1 MNMSIDPV
9 TLAVVRGS
17 LEQIADEMD
26 LHLIHAAISPI
37 ISETNDCAHGIFDP
51 RTGET
56 IAQGRYGLPV
66 FLANMQFTT
75 QHVVRLAA
83 AQGGFKPGDMWI
95 LNEPYRGGTHL
106 QDTRLVAPYF
116 VGERLFALFASTG
129 HWMDVGGSVPGG
141 WVPKAQSIHQEGTV
155 IPPVKLYDGGKL
167 NEALVAM
174 FRANSRLPDEIAGDL
189 SAMTSVFAVAK
200 RGLDQLVERYGVDR
214 LQGCIDEMIKRSEQQ
229 MRSLIAEIPDG
240 TYRFEDYID
249 NDGIV
254 DEPRKVALALTVKD
268 SDLHFDFTGTATTS
282 RGPVNL
288 SRDSTMSSCY
298 VAMKHVFPE
307 VPVNGGAFR
316 PASFTIPDGTL
327 LSAEYPSAV
336 GGYLEP
342 LGRVID
348 VVFGALS
355 QALPDRVPAAS
366 FGTIGV
372 CTVGGRH
379 PEKGNFFVGVFPY
392 PGGYGATKATDGLV
406 NGTPPQSMA
415 NFMSLEAS
423 EHRFPLR
430 FDFFRLRE
438 DSGGAGWHRGGCG
451 TEYQFTAWSDC
462 VATVLGDRVDYAPFG
477 VATGG
482 AAQPNRVEFRTGGK
496 TWSPEMRSKH
506 ESQTLHAGE
515 GLHACTPGGGGF
527 GDPLTRDTAD
537 VERDL
542 NFGYISRATA
552 ERDYGAVIAEAK
564 PLGER
569 TVYRLDAQATAAE
582 RARRRKTR
590 SAPTQKGVAA

>member
-1 MNMSIDPV
+1 MNIDPV

-51 RTGET
+51 HTGET

-75 QHVVRLAA
+75 QNVVRIAN
-83 AQGGFKPGDMWI
+83 AQGGFKQGDVWV
-95 LNEPYRGGTHL
+95 LNDPYIGGTHL
-106 QDTRLVAPYF
+106 QDTQLVAPYF
-116 VGERLFALFASTG
+116 VGDKLFALFASTG
-129 HWMDVGGSVPGG
+129 HLMDVGGSVPGG

-155 IPPVKLYDGGKL
+155 IPPVKLYEGGRL

-174 FRANSRLPDEIAGDL
+174 FRANSRLPNEIAGDL
-189 SAMTSVFAVAK
+189 SAMSNVFAIGK
-200 RGLDQLVERYGVDR
+200 RGLDQLVERYGVER
-214 LQGCIDEMIKRSEQQ
+214 LQGCIDEMIRRSEQQ
-229 MRSLIAEIPDG
+229 MRSYIAEIPDG

-254 DEPRKVALALTVKD
+254 DEPRKVALALTVKG
-268 SDLHFDFTGTATTS
+268 SDLHFDFTGTASTS

-288 SRDSTMSSCY
+288 SRNTTMSSCY

-327 LSAEYPSAV
+327 LSAEYPNAV

-348 VVFGALS
+348 VVFGALA

-372 CTVGGRH
+372 CTVGGKH
-379 PEKGNFFVGVFPY
+379 PDKGNFFVGVFPY
-392 PGGYGATKATDGLV
+392 PGGYGATKASDGLV

-415 NFMSLEAS
+415 NFMSLEMC

-430 FDFFRLRE
+430 FDFFRMRE

-451 TEYQFTAWSDC
+451 TEYQFPAWSDC
-462 VATVLGDRVDYAPFG
+462 VTTVLGDRVDYAPFG
-477 VATGG
+477 VGG
-482 AAQPNRVEFRTGGK
+482 GKAALANRVEFRTGGK
-496 TWSPEMRSKH
+496 TWAPEMRSKY
-506 ESQTLHAGE
+506 ENAALSAGD
-515 GLHACTPGGGGF
+515 GLHACSPGGGGF
-527 GDPLTRDTAD
+527 GDPLERDVAD

-542 NFGYISRATA
+542 NLGYVSRATA
-552 ERDYGAVIAEAK
+552 ERDYGAVIAEAR
-564 PLGER
+564 PIGEHMQF
-569 TVYRLDAQATAAE
+569 RLDATATAAE
-582 RARRRKTR
+582 RARRK
-590 SAPTQKGVAA
+590 AANAKGAAR